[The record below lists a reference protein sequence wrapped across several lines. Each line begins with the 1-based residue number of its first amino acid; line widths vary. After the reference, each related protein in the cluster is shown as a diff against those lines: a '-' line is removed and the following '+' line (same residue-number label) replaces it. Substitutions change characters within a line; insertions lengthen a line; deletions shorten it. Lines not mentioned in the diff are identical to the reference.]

1 MKTYHDKDGKFIPS
15 VMYPDFLRQTLN
27 EYVPNKTV
35 LALGTSSGIEA
46 DIVEEL
52 NPKTLFTV
60 DPHVEYDIGGDII
73 PDFYGTANDYYK
85 QENTLENEFGFTKE
99 EYLPNFDVV
108 LCMGLLYHLHSP
120 FHLLEQIVNISKPKI
135 LIVES
140 LMKEASG
147 PSLEVDWAEP
157 GNAHSDVGIEYPLM
171 IHNVPS
177 SYGVIMALE
186 TTPMKLHKF
195 YEYSRKTE
203 DYSEMVPLYYED
215 EDGDGD
221 RHSDIG
227 TRKNGMWLGVFK
239 L

>member
-15 VMYPDFLRQTLN
+15 VMYPDFLEQTLN

-35 LALGTSSGIEA
+35 LAIGSSSGIEA

-52 NPKTLFTV
+52 NPETLFTV

-85 QENTLENEFGFTKE
+85 QEN
-99 EYLPNFDVV
+99 LPNFDVV

-147 PSLEVDWAEP
+147 PSLEVDWA
-157 GNAHSDVGIEYPLM
+157 
-171 IHNVPS
+171 
-177 SYGVIMALE
+177 
-186 TTPMKLHKF
+186 
-195 YEYSRKTE
+195 
-203 DYSEMVPLYYED
+203 
-215 EDGDGD
+215 
-221 RHSDIG
+221 
-227 TRKNGMWLGVFK
+227 
-239 L
+239 

>member
-15 VMYPDFLRQTLN
+15 VMYPDFLEQTLN

-35 LALGTSSGIEA
+35 LAIGSSSGIEA

-52 NPKTLFTV
+52 NPETLFTV

-85 QENTLENEFGFTKE
+85 QEN
-99 EYLPNFDVV
+99 LPNFDVV

-171 IHNVPS
+171 VHSGPS
-177 SYGVIMALE
+177 PTGTIRALE

-215 EDGDGD
+215 EEGNGD